1 MYLRTRAHLRRVV
14 RQDPRNFS
22 LSSRLSLSLSTSLP
36 CSPCFSY
43 PPALFFSSLSL
54 PWLLCYLNGPC
65 LIASLESTAKPSS
78 LLLCNESG
86 ITARR
91 ELSKFIRPM
100 RSRRYESPLDR
111 PTRNFIRYTPGRPRR
126 MLRGISGNRGNA
138 RALTSIT
145 TGLSPRSEE
154 LRHHIVVARV
164 SAATSTLPLNRPS
177 GEPAT
182 TPGTKALLPSPARSG
197 YPPAETTLQG
207 ASIYVHC

>member
-1 MYLRTRAHLRRVV
+1 MYLRTRAHLRRV

-22 LSSRLSLSLSTSLP
+22 LLFLPPYFSLLHSALLAHPSFRLS
-36 CSPCFSY
+36 
-43 PPALFFSSLSL
+43 
-54 PWLLCYLNGPC
+54 WLACYLNGPS

-126 MLRGISGNRGNA
+126 TLRGISRQ
-138 RALTSIT
+138 RAHTDEHNH
-145 TGLSPRSEE
+145 RA
-154 LRHHIVVARV
+154 V
-164 SAATSTLPLNRPS
+164 
-177 GEPAT
+177 
-182 TPGTKALLPSPARSG
+182 
-197 YPPAETTLQG
+197 PPE
-207 ASIYVHC
+207 

>member
-22 LSSRLSLSLSTSLP
+22 LSSRLSLSLYFSPLLPLLFLSTRP
-36 CSPCFSY
+36 
-43 PPALFFSSLSL
+43 LFFVSFSPLV
-54 PWLLCYLNGPC
+54 
-65 LIASLESTAKPSS
+65 T
-78 LLLCNESG
+78 LLLKRPLPYCFFGKYRETFVV
-86 ITARR
+86 ITLQRVR
-91 ELSKFIRPM
+91 NNSTPRIIEVYTSHEKSTVRTSRLSIDLLEISFDTPRAG
-100 RSRRYESPLDR
+100 RGECFEASP
-111 PTRNFIRYTPGRPRR
+111 
-126 MLRGISGNRGNA
+126 GNA